1 MDNRLHP
8 LRASQRLLTYLVC
21 GLIAWQPLLPAIS
34 ATINPVTSGTNM
46 DKAANGVPVV
56 NIATPNSAGISHNQF
71 KDYNVGKEGLILNN
85 ATGQLNKTQLG
96 GYIQNNTNL
105 TAGRE
110 AKGIINEVTGG
121 SRSLLQG
128 YTEVAGKAANV
139 IVANP
144 YGITCSGCGFINTP
158 NATLTTGKPV
168 FDAKGNLQSLDV
180 SKGTITVEGQGL
192 DASQSDALSIISRAT
207 EVNAAIHA
215 KDLKVV
221 AGANRVG
228 SDGSVTAIAGE
239 GAAPVVAVDTGALG
253 GMYANRIHLVSG
265 ENGVG
270 VNLGNLN
277 ARQGDITLDANGK
290 LVLNNSLSSGA
301 LTVKADSAELGG
313 DNKASG
319 AATVTAQNGIALN
332 SGSLVSDKTVALDGG
347 KHVQLSGAQVT
358 AGEDIRLAG
367 AELNIDK
374 NSTADAAGDIGLTAK
389 RTALKAQSDATIAAA
404 QTTLTANS
412 SLNLQDS
419 QSMPNS
425 GSVSADAQGDVSDAA
440 GQTAGKLNNAG
451 QLTAGKGLTLQAD
464 SADNSGSLV
473 AKGALSAKAKQL
485 TNSGKLVGDTLE
497 TDSDTLDNRG
507 EMLAGKKLKITAST
521 VKQGGTVSAKGN
533 AEITARDSLENKAGG
548 SISSDNGLVV
558 KTAQLNNS
566 GTLSASQ
573 LGLESSAI
581 SNAGLLQG
589 TQSLSLLGDSLD
601 NQKSGSIATAGDLA
615 LDLPDF
621 TSSGLLSAGGALHL
635 SGERLTNSGEIN
647 AASLTSDN
655 STLNNLAGGKL
666 LATGAMQLTNAQL
679 DNAGQIAADGLA
691 VSATTLTNNGGI
703 QGTNGLSLQADTLT
717 NRNGGELLTGG
728 KLTLNSGELANDGL
742 VQGGTLDVTA
752 DNWRN
757 GGNALS
763 AQDATVNVNNTLTNS
778 GKILG
783 QQKLD
788 VAAASTDNSGW
799 LAAQVLTL
807 HSDLVNS
814 GLLQGTDGLTLQG
827 STLTSNI
834 GGQILTS
841 GKATV
846 TAATLDNSGTLQA
859 DTLVLNAQT
868 LTNRGQWTANN
879 LSLKGGSL
887 DNGGAVNAISSLTA
901 QLTGK
906 LTQQQNKTL
915 QSGGLLTL
923 RASEL
928 DNRGRLQGS
937 TVQLDGG
944 TLTNSGWLQA
954 TDLILNVA
962 KAGNTGTWLAEQQAT
977 LTGDILT
984 NSGTVQADKLTADY
998 RQMTNNGTLLGKNEL
1013 TLTGGQINQQ
1023 AAGKLFS
1030 GGNLAL
1036 TSNGFDQLG
1045 QVVALGNATLKLAE
1059 SLTSDGTIAAGKT
1072 LDITSGG
1079 ALTSN
1084 GVMQGETVALKVT
1097 GALTNGGQ
1105 VTGGSGALTLNGGSI
1120 TSSGSVQGGG
1130 DMTFTSNSDITL
1142 NGFTGAGGTVTLNAP
1157 GTILNTAL
1165 MYAANNLYLLADKIH
1180 NRGGDVLAGNS
1191 LRMQRDA
1198 AGNANTEIV
1207 NSSGTIET
1215 QSGDIT
1221 INTGHLL
1228 NTREGLAVSETQQQ
1242 LNTISGMG
1250 NATLSIP
1257 LASMPN
1263 GSYGYFTTSV
1273 TRESGGGCAGAD
1285 GACTSYTVTTYH
1297 YAPYKEYVT
1306 RKLAYTQRQVD
1317 VTSNGGAARIAS
1329 GRNLTIHAGNLD
1341 NQASSILA
1349 NNVINIS
1356 GNQLNNQSWQAGT
1369 EIDYLVYQYGNG
1381 TKYAVPLTG
1390 WLGQQQQMDSLPG
1403 NPRKIIN
1410 YNFVERQSEFT
1421 PGTLYRSVIQAGD
1434 AVTANFT
1441 NDIGN
1446 TTTTAFGGRVSTTL
1460 TTPSL
1465 AAVSSQNI
1473 AGGLQAI
1480 SLGET
1485 PAQDIGENLYSGV
1498 QTLEALREQLQSQQ
1512 KQSVDI
1518 SAYPL
1523 PASNDGYFVTSSDP
1537 ASPYLITLNPKL
1549 DGVGKLDPALYGD
1562 LYALLGQQPGA
1573 APQETRSE
1581 YTDRSQFLGSSYLLG
1596 RLNLNPE
1603 YDYRF
1608 LGDAAFDTRYVS
1620 NAVLNQTGNR
1630 YLNGIGSELEQM
1642 RYLMDNAAN
1651 AQNSLGLQ
1659 FGVSL
1664 SADQVAALT
1673 QSIIWWE
1680 TATINGETVLV
1691 PKLYLAASDTKVN
1704 QGSVIAGD
1712 NIQLAAGSLT
1722 NDGSTLNAAKALTA
1736 DSQDSIRNLNS
1747 GKITA
1752 QDKLQLSALKD
1763 IDNISSDISGGH
1775 VALQSQTGNINNI
1788 TDATLSQLG
1797 KNRFGSYN
1805 VTDTFLGHQAS
1816 ITSTDSLTL
1825 DAGKDIRLQGAALQ
1839 SGGNLVMAA
1848 GGDIDVLANQ
1858 LQEGRNATGTLFSG
1872 FLRVKEAVTDSTQS
1886 TGYQKSSVTSGGNLV
1901 IDAGNDLAVSASN
1914 ISAQQA
1920 AALRAGGNLSV
1931 TAEQTSDSSQQ
1942 LKSRNFRPEATR
1954 SSLTGV
1960 ESASVSAGSDVSLLA
1975 GNNLS
1980 VNASNV
1986 NAGKTASL
1994 SAGNDLSLDAQA
2006 TSKTSSR
2013 GGSESH
2019 SSGVA
2024 QTTLTSGENLTLT
2037 AGRDLSSQAAAVKAG
2052 DNVAVQ
2058 AGRDIDL
2065 EAQATNSGNS
2075 YRSGDLTQI
2084 KESVRQ
2090 QGTSIEGGGN
2100 VAIVAGRDL
2109 TTNAA
2114 QLKAK
2119 QDLAVAAGNNI
2130 DLNTATESDYA
2141 YREEIKTKKG
2151 FLSKTTTHTISER
2164 SSTNEAGTLLSGDNI
2179 RVQAGNDLLVQGS
2192 AIAGEGDVVLKAGND
2207 VSVKAAIEKSSH
2219 YDMSSTKKSGV
2230 FSGGGLGITI
2240 GSQSSKLE
2248 RKGSAITE
2256 SQSHSLVGTTGG
2268 NLIVEAG
2275 NHVTLRAADL
2285 AAARVEGD
2293 TTRAT
2298 GHIDVTGS
2306 DIAIIAGQDII
2317 HESVSQSSKSK
2328 GLTISFSDP
2337 LINSLQNLRDIFK
2350 SNASGTTKVQQTA
2363 GEVSA
2368 FVGDLATN
2376 GGMSSLPLTWGQS
2389 SSNSKT
2395 DLYGEYQTAS
2405 SLNAAGNVQL
2415 NATGNKGQGNALVE
2429 GSRVG
2434 AGEAVIIEAKDNIA
2448 IVASTDKERV
2458 TSEASSSGWSI
2469 TDAMPTYG
2477 SAVRAVSGGPNHGS
2491 KVLPFA
2497 LDNADHQGDTLT
2509 HAQTSSQITGQ
2520 EIYINS
2526 REGHVDVS
2534 GSSLAAIND
2543 LMLSAEKGNITVTTG
2558 NNSVLDK
2565 QSGSQTTVGELGG
2578 DGYTGTVGWRNEK
2591 YSSVADSNQQS
2602 TLRSQIVS
2610 QNGNIALQ
2618 AAQDVAVN
2626 GADIS
2631 AGKSLQLSGENVR
2644 LDVSEDRLH
2653 NTSESSS
2660 TQYGV
2665 KASTSGWAV
2674 SAVQALETAARST
2687 EEGRDPRL
2695 TAIYAAQ
2702 AALNIA
2708 TQTMQNNM
2716 NASVVKVTVSA
2727 TAGTSK
2733 QQQDYQSQQ
2742 QQGSTLKADESVII
2756 RADQDIAGQGVDIA
2770 GKNVILDAGRDISLT
2785 AAQDTEKQNNSS
2797 SGSQVGVGVGFS
2809 LGGSQNGFTGELG
2822 ASTSSSRENGTGLVN
2837 HNSKVT
2843 AQDTLSVT
2851 SGRDTTL
2858 KGAELSGGSVVANI
2872 GRDLT
2877 ITSLQ
2882 DAATWDSRQSSGG
2895 FNASICIP
2903 PFCVGQV
2910 VQGSANYSAQNLNN
2924 NYQSVVDQSGIYAGS
2939 GGFNITV
2946 GEHTQLDGA
2955 VIASDASADKNHLS
2969 TGSLGW
2975 SDINNQA
2982 KWSGKE
2988 VSVSASTNG
2997 MPTTGAGMAKD
3008 DKTST
3013 TGSAV
3018 APGTID
3024 IRNPDAQTQD
3034 IAELSR
3040 DTDSAHHA
3048 LENNFDADKVR
3059 DSLEIQKEATALG
3072 IQALDAYKSSKMREA
3087 AEKNAELKAEL
3098 AAKEGNQGL
3107 TQEQLDA
3114 KVQADPRYIDGDKQY
3129 GVGSQFW
3136 TTGTA
3141 VTGLLAGVLGGNV
3154 QGGVAAGAAPFLAGL
3169 VKAATLEDKND
3180 SAAAKAAKQAA
3191 NIALHGLVSAALA
3204 QAQGANA
3211 LGAAAGGMTA
3221 AALSNA
3227 LAQKLYGKNA
3237 DDLKGN
3243 ERDTLSTLVTLMGSA
3258 TGLAA
3263 GGDGFSAASGA
3274 NAARVE
3280 VENNTLGLFLQ
3291 GGKLAVQGCA
3301 KVSVC
3306 RSALVERGLGS
3317 LLGIGTA
3324 VAVLDKLSDADKEY
3338 VLGVAATGRADLIE
3352 KLTPE
3357 QRAAYDYMV
3366 AQDQKGL
3373 ITIFPQPDRELTGGN
3388 LVNPVQE
3395 QNKGTTLVTPNQSD
3409 INNYLI
3415 TISPETQPG
3424 KNDGIFISP
3433 QPKENSGSGYISES
3447 SDKNITIDAGDF
3459 FKGATYTDKVK
3470 GQASSGDFHSFPES
3484 VDSYAGQGKISTI
3497 TGGDGVERLKLEISG
3512 EYRGKEGVF
3521 EYIREPN
3528 GTINH
3533 RLFVPKK

>member
-21 GLIAWQPLLPAIS
+21 GMIAWQPLLPAIS

-56 NIATPNSAGISHNQF
+56 NIATPNGAGISHNQF

-96 GYIQNNTNL
+96 GYIQNNPNL

-121 SRSLLQG
+121 SRSQLQG

-265 ENGVG
+265 EKGVG

-301 LTVKADSAELGG
+301 LTAKAESVEIGG
-313 DNKASG
+313 DNKATG

-332 SGSLVSDKTVALDGG
+332 GGSLVSDKTVALDGG
-347 KHVQLSGAQVT
+347 ERVQLSGAKVT

-389 RTALKAQSDATIAAA
+389 RTVVKAQNDATIAAA
-404 QTTLTANS
+404 QTTVAANS
-412 SLNLQDS
+412 NLNLQDS
-419 QSMPNS
+419 QSTQSS
-425 GSVSADAQGDVSDAA
+425 GTASADAQGDVSDTA
-440 GQTAGKLNNAG
+440 GQSAGQLNNAG

-473 AKGALSAKAKQL
+473 AKGTLSAKAKQL

-507 EMLAGKKLKITAST
+507 DMLAGQKLKVTANNVS
-521 VKQGGTVSAKGN
+521 QGGTVSAKGS
-533 AEITARDSLENKAGG
+533 ADIAARDSLENKTGG
-548 SISSDNGLVV
+548 SISSDNGLTL
-558 KTAQLNNS
+558 KTTQLTNN
-566 GTLSASQ
+566 GTLSAAQ
-573 LGLESSAI
+573 LGLESDAI
-581 SNAGLLQG
+581 TNSGLMQG
-589 TQSLSLLGDSLD
+589 SQSLSLLGDNLD
-601 NQKSGSIATAGDLA
+601 NQKAGSIATTGDLV
-615 LDLPDF
+615 LNLPDF
-621 TSSGLLSAGGALHL
+621 TNSGLLTGGGALKL
-635 SGERLTNSGEIN
+635 SGDRLTNSGEIN
-647 AASLTSDN
+647 AASLISDN
-655 STLNNLAGGKL
+655 SAFNNLSGGKV

-679 DNAGQIAADGLA
+679 DNAGQLA
-691 VSATTLTNNGGI
+691 SDQLELNAVTLNNSGTV
-703 QGTNGLSLQADTLT
+703 QGSGSLNLKADTLT
-717 NRNGGELLTGG
+717 NQNGGELLTGE

-742 VQGGTLDVTA
+742 LQGGVLDVTA

-763 AQDATVNVNNTLTNS
+763 AQDATVKVRDNLTNS

-788 VAAASTDNSGW
+788 VEAAGTDNSGW

-827 STLTSNI
+827 GALTSNSS
-834 GGQILTS
+834 GQILTS
-841 GKATV
+841 GQATV
-846 TAATLDNSGTLQA
+846 TADTLVNSGTIQA
-859 DTLVLNAQT
+859 DTLALNAQT

-879 LSLKGGSL
+879 LTLKGGSL
-887 DNGGAVNAISSLTA
+887 ENDGAVNAISSLTA

-915 QSGGLLTL
+915 QSGGLLKL
-923 RASEL
+923 GAAEL
-928 DNRGRLQGS
+928 DNHGRLQGD

-944 TLTNSGWLQA
+944 TLNNSGWLQA

-962 KAGNTGTWLAEQQAT
+962 KAGSTGTLLAEQQAT
-977 LTGDILT
+977 LTGDTLT
-984 NSGTVQADKLTADY
+984 NSGTIQAKNLTAKY
-998 RQMTNNGTLLGKNEL
+998 KQLTNSGTLLGSSDL
-1013 TLTGGQINQQ
+1013 TVTGGQITQE

-1030 GGNLAL
+1030 GGNFAL

-1045 QVVALGNATLKLAE
+1045 QVIALGNATLKLAD
-1059 SLTSDGTIAAGKT
+1059 SLTSGGTIAAGKT
-1072 LDITSGG
+1072 LDITSGD

-1097 GALTNGGQ
+1097 GALNNGGKI
-1105 VTGGSGALTLNGGSI
+1105 TGGSGALTLNGGSI

-1130 DMTFTSNSDITL
+1130 DMTFTSNSDIAL

-1191 LRMQRDA
+1191 LWMQRDA

-1747 GKITA
+1747 GTITA

-1788 TDATLSQLG
+1788 TDASLSQLG

-1825 DAGKDIRLQGAALQ
+1825 EAGKDIRLKGAALQ
-1839 SGGNLVMAA
+1839 SGGDLVMTA
-1848 GGDIDVLANQ
+1848 GGDIDVSANQ
-1858 LQEGRNATGTLFSG
+1858 LQEGRNVTGTLFSG

-2037 AGRDLSSQAAAVKAG
+2037 AGRDLNSTAAAMAAEG
-2052 DNVAVQ
+2052 DAVLQ
-2058 AGRDIDL
+2058 AGRDVNLQAAATSKGSSWRAGSNSEIR
-2065 EAQATNSGNS
+2065 EA
-2075 YRSGDLTQI
+2075 
-2084 KESVRQ
+2084 VRQ
-2090 QGTSIEGGGN
+2090 QSTEVISGGD
-2100 VAIVAGRDL
+2100 VAIQAGHDLNSNATQVVA
-2109 TTNAA
+2109 
-2114 QLKAK
+2114 Q
-2119 QDLAVAAGNNI
+2119 QDIAVAAGNNVNL
-2130 DLNTATESDYA
+2130 DTATESDY
-2141 YREEIKTKKG
+2141 YYKKEVKKSGG
-2151 FLSKTTTHTISER
+2151 FLSKKTTTTIQEDTATR
-2164 SSTNEAGTLLSGDNI
+2164 EKGTLLSGNNVSVEAGKNILVNGSQVVGDDEVALKAGDNI
-2179 RVQAGNDLLVQGS
+2179 DILAATNTNSSWRFSETKKSGLMGTGGIGISIGSSKTTHDLKQKGTTQSQSVSTVGSTGGNVSIASGGQVHLNGSDLVAGKGITVESDNVLVTAGHDKHITDEVFKQQTSGLTLALSGAVGS
-2192 AIAGEGDVVLKAGND
+2192 AINSAVAAAQTASEQSDGRLAALQGAKAALSGVQASQAARLNDAQGNTAASSVGIMLSLGAQSSKSQTHSEQDTTRSSTLNAGNNLTLKATGKGETASSGDINVEGGQLKAGND
-2207 VSVKAAIEKSSH
+2207 VTLDAAR
-2219 YDMSSTKKSGV
+2219 D
-2230 FSGGGLGITI
+2230 IT
-2240 GSQSSKLE
+2240 
-2248 RKGSAITE
+2248 
-2256 SQSHSLVGTTGG
+2256 
-2268 NLIVEAG
+2268 
-2275 NHVTLRAADL
+2275 L
-2285 AAARVEGD
+2285 AAAKDTQKLEG
-2293 TTRAT
+2293 
-2298 GHIDVTGS
+2298 S
-2306 DIAIIAGQDII
+2306 N
-2317 HESVSQSSKSK
+2317 SSKGGSIGIGLTAGSGGTGLTVSASMNASK
-2328 GLTISFSDP
+2328 G
-2337 LINSLQNLRDIFK
+2337 N
-2350 SNASGTTKVQQTA
+2350 
-2363 GEVSA
+2363 
-2368 FVGDLATN
+2368 
-2376 GGMSSLPLTWGQS
+2376 
-2389 SSNSKT
+2389 
-2395 DLYGEYQTAS
+2395 
-2405 SLNAAGNVQL
+2405 
-2415 NATGNKGQGNALVE
+2415 
-2429 GSRVG
+2429 
-2434 AGEAVIIEAKDNIA
+2434 
-2448 IVASTDKERV
+2448 
-2458 TSEASSSGWSI
+2458 
-2469 TDAMPTYG
+2469 
-2477 SAVRAVSGGPNHGS
+2477 
-2491 KVLPFA
+2491 
-2497 LDNADHQGDTLT
+2497 
-2509 HAQTSSQITGQ
+2509 
-2520 EIYINS
+2520 
-2526 REGHVDVS
+2526 
-2534 GSSLAAIND
+2534 
-2543 LMLSAEKGNITVTTG
+2543 EKGN
-2558 NNSVLDK
+2558 
-2565 QSGSQTTVGELGG
+2565 
-2578 DGYTGTVGWRNEK
+2578 
-2591 YSSVADSNQQS
+2591 
-2602 TLRSQIVS
+2602 
-2610 QNGNIALQ
+2610 
-2618 AAQDVAVN
+2618 
-2626 GADIS
+2626 
-2631 AGKSLQLSGENVR
+2631 
-2644 LDVSEDRLH
+2644 
-2653 NTSESSS
+2653 
-2660 TQYGV
+2660 
-2665 KASTSGWAV
+2665 
-2674 SAVQALETAARST
+2674 
-2687 EEGRDPRL
+2687 
-2695 TAIYAAQ
+2695 
-2702 AALNIA
+2702 
-2708 TQTMQNNM
+2708 
-2716 NASVVKVTVSA
+2716 
-2727 TAGTSK
+2727 GTSWNE
-2733 QQQDYQSQQ
+2733 
-2742 QQGSTLKADESVII
+2742 TNI
-2756 RADQDIAGQGVDIA
+2756 
-2770 GKNVILDAGRDISLT
+2770 DAGNQVSLI
-2785 AAQDTEKQNNSS
+2785 
-2797 SGSQVGVGVGFS
+2797 
-2809 LGGSQNGFTGELG
+2809 
-2822 ASTSSSRENGTGLVN
+2822 
-2837 HNSKVT
+2837 
-2843 AQDTLSVT
+2843 

-2858 KGAELSGGSVVANI
+2858 SGALVNGDKVVADV

-2877 ITSLQ
+2877 LTSLQ
-2882 DAATWDSRQSSGG
+2882 DS
-2895 FNASICIP
+2895 
-2903 PFCVGQV
+2903 
-2910 VQGSANYSAQNLNN
+2910 N
-2924 NYQSVVDQSGIYAGS
+2924 NYDSKQQSMSAGVSFTWGVPGASASFSYSKDKMHSTYDSVQEQSGIYAGN
-2939 GGFNITV
+2939 GGFDITV
-2946 GEHTQLDGA
+2946 GSHTQLNGA
-2955 VIASDASADKNHLS
+2955 VIASNADAAKNSLDTGTLGFSDIQNEADYKVEHVGVGLS
-2969 TGSLGW
+2969 TGGGIGSQFAG
-2975 SDINNQA
+2975 NM
-2982 KWSGKE
+2982 
-2988 VSVSASTNG
+2988 ASTLLA
-2997 MPTTGAGMAKD
+2997 GAGGSGHAEG
-3008 DKTST
+3008 T
-3013 TGSAV
+3013 TQSAV
-3018 APGTID
+3018 ADGTITVRD
-3024 IRNPDAQTQD
+3024 QANQKQD
-3034 IAELSR
+3034 VAGLSR
-3040 DTDSAHHA
+3040 DTANANGAINQIFDKEKEQKRLQTAQMIGEIGAQVADIARTEGQIEATQKAKASMATA
-3048 LENNFDADKVR
+3048 TDADRSAAIKKLQDAKADVTDKAIEQQMYDTFYNQAFTASEFGTGGSVQR
-3059 DSLEIQKEATALG
+3059 AITAATAVVQGLAG
-3072 IQALDAYKSSKMREA
+3072 GDMAAAIVGGAAPFITNEIAKLIPETNTEGRALAHA
-3087 AEKNAELKAEL
+3087 AVNAAL
-3098 AAKEGNQGL
+3098 AA
-3107 TQEQLDA
+3107 
-3114 KVQADPRYIDGDKQY
+3114 
-3129 GVGSQFW
+3129 
-3136 TTGTA
+3136 
-3141 VTGLLAGVLGGNV
+3141 V
-3154 QGGVAAGAAPFLAGL
+3154 QGKDMAVAAAGAATGELVGKIAKDAYGKDVSQLSETDKQTVSALATLASSLAGGL
-3169 VKAATLEDKND
+3169 IGSGSADTLAAAQTGKTVAENNVLGDGWGNVLSKGMADYGQGASSLGSSMVNSGATLEEVNAALSKNAKGD
-3180 SAAAKAAKQAA
+3180 LPEGANITKVIVEGYTDGVLIAGAWYLGTAASVGKVVAGAMIAEIANGTYQWVDINSEANKSLPEYQQKTWDYWGSASAAVTGALAPGRGALPNLGITLGGAVFTDGPDNGAFAGAGAGWMFGTGVGFIASPVFSPVLGSAAAPAGD
-3191 NIALHGLVSAALA
+3191 IIG
-3204 QAQGANA
+3204 A
-3211 LGAAAGGMTA
+3211 LGGEFI
-3221 AALSNA
+3221 SNA
-3227 LAQKLYGKNA
+3227 VK
-3237 DDLKGN
+3237 DEVN
-3243 ERDTLSTLVTLMGSA
+3243 E
-3258 TGLAA
+3258 
-3263 GGDGFSAASGA
+3263 
-3274 NAARVE
+3274 
-3280 VENNTLGLFLQ
+3280 
-3291 GGKLAVQGCA
+3291 
-3301 KVSVC
+3301 
-3306 RSALVERGLGS
+3306 
-3317 LLGIGTA
+3317 
-3324 VAVLDKLSDADKEY
+3324 
-3338 VLGVAATGRADLIE
+3338 
-3352 KLTPE
+3352 
-3357 QRAAYDYMV
+3357 
-3366 AQDQKGL
+3366 
-3373 ITIFPQPDRELTGGN
+3373 
-3388 LVNPVQE
+3388 
-3395 QNKGTTLVTPNQSD
+3395 
-3409 INNYLI
+3409 
-3415 TISPETQPG
+3415 
-3424 KNDGIFISP
+3424 
-3433 QPKENSGSGYISES
+3433 
-3447 SDKNITIDAGDF
+3447 
-3459 FKGATYTDKVK
+3459 
-3470 GQASSGDFHSFPES
+3470 
-3484 VDSYAGQGKISTI
+3484 
-3497 TGGDGVERLKLEISG
+3497 
-3512 EYRGKEGVF
+3512 
-3521 EYIREPN
+3521 
-3528 GTINH
+3528 
-3533 RLFVPKK
+3533 KKK